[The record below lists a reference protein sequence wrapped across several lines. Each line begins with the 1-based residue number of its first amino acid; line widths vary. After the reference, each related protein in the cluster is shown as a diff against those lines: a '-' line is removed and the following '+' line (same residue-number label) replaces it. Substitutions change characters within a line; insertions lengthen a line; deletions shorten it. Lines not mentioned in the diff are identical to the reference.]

1 MLPRMNAPWE
11 AWAVGSV
18 LVGVLVA
25 LARGWSRPDVL
36 MLGGLAAVMTLGF
49 FSDRLPTPDEAVAG
63 FGSEA
68 LVTVGLLFV
77 VAAAITRTGALRRV
91 ALPLLGRP
99 STAAGAQARLILPV
113 AGLSAFLNNTP
124 VVAMCLDEVR
134 AFARRVGVKPSKLF
148 LPLSYASIL
157 GGVCTLVGT
166 STNLIVNGLHR
177 EDTGASLGMFGF
189 AWVGVPCLVV
199 GVAYLLTVGRWLLPD
214 REDPLAGGDARSW
227 TSEVR
232 VPEGSPHAGQ
242 SIEDAGLRSLS
253 GLFLTRV
260 ERDGVALPAVGPEEV
275 LRAGDLLVFAGDLAR
290 MTDLRADR
298 GLEPVTDHPPEPLEA
313 AGPSEAT
320 PPRSRP
326 ASSPS
331 QPAPPPAAEKAPR
344 RGVVLV
350 EAVVAPACP
359 LVGRGIREGRFREVY
374 DAAVLAVSRDGQRI
388 EGKPGDVVLRVGD
401 GLLLES
407 RAGFVARQRRGR
419 DFFLVTGMPD
429 AAPPRHERAWLAGGI
444 LVAMVL
450 SVAVLNV
457 PMLAAALWAAGLLW
471 LTRCVTGGEARRSID
486 WEVLVVIGAAIGLGK
501 AAISSGLA
509 ASVGGG
515 LVDAVVSVGGG
526 PWLALIAVY
535 AATSVFTEVV
545 SNNATA
551 VLMYPIATAAAAGL
565 GADPLPFVMALA
577 VAASAS
583 FATPIG
589 YQTNLMVYGPGGYRF
604 GDYLRVGVPMNLAI
618 GATACVLT
626 PLMFPF

>member
-1 MLPRMNAPWE
+1 MGGILL
-11 AWAVGSV
+11 AV
-18 LVGVLVA
+18 LCT
-25 LARGWSRPDVL
+25 LARGWCRADVAL
-36 MLGGLAAVMTLGF
+36 LGGLAAVMTLGV
-49 FSDRLPTPDEAVAG
+49 FSDRLPDPEAAVAG

-99 STAAGAQARLILPV
+99 ATAAGAQLRLALPV
-113 AGLSAFLNNTP
+113 AALSAFLNNTP

-134 AFARRVGVKPSKLF
+134 AFSRRVGVAPSKLF

-166 STNLIVNGLHR
+166 STNLIVDGLRR
-177 EDTGASLGMFGF
+177 EEGLSGLGMFGF
-189 AWVGVPCLVV
+189 AWVGVPCLLV
-199 GVAYLLTVGRWLLPD
+199 GLAYLLTVGRWLLPA

-227 TSEVR
+227 TAEVR
-232 VPEGSPHAGQ
+232 VPAGSPHAGR
-242 SIEDAGLRSLS
+242 SIEAAGMRNLP
-253 GLFLTRV
+253 GLYLARI
-260 ERDGVALPAVGPEEV
+260 ERDGVALPAVSPAEV
-275 LRAGDLLVFAGDLAR
+275 LRAGDRLVFAGDLAR
-290 MTDLRADR
+290 VAELRADR
-298 GLEPVTDHPPEPLEA
+298 GLEPVTD
-313 AGPSEAT
+313 G
-320 PPRSRP
+320 
-326 ASSPS
+326 
-331 QPAPPPAAEKAPR
+331 PPPAAAPA
-344 RGVVLV
+344 GQAVLV

-388 EGKPGDVVLRVGD
+388 EGKPGDVVLRAGD

-407 RAGFVARQRRGR
+407 RPGFAARQRRER
-419 DFFLVTGMPD
+419 DFFLVSGVPD
-429 AAPPRHERAWLAGGI
+429 AGPPRHERAWLAGLI

-450 SVAVLNV
+450 AVALLGV
-457 PMLAAALWAAGLLW
+457 PMMLAALWAAGLLW
-471 LTRCVTGGEARRSID
+471 VTRCVTGTEARRAVD

-501 AAISSGLA
+501 AAVTSGLA
-509 ASVGGG
+509 GAVAGG
-515 LVDAVVSVGGG
+515 LVDAVVAIDGG

-535 AATSVFTEVV
+535 AATSLFTEVV

-551 VLMYPIATAAAAGL
+551 VLMYPIATGTAEGF

-604 GDYLRVGVPMNLAI
+604 SDYLRVGIPLNLAI
-618 GATACVLT
+618 GATACVVT
-626 PLMFPF
+626 PFVFPF